1 MSNEKEENAN
11 QQPEP
16 DEFVYSTD
24 GKSHKV
30 EAKGDAAKG
39 LAVAASAIG
48 GFIIGV
54 FLMG

>member
-1 MSNEKEENAN
+1 MNNEKEENAN

-16 DEFVYSTD
+16 DEFKYSTD
-24 GKSHKV
+24 GKNHKF

-39 LAVAASAIG
+39 LAAAASAIV

-54 FLMG
+54 YLMG